1 MGPSRNCSRIKQGA
15 ALPNGLPPIA
25 KQRTRNYTL
34 APGRVGYTR
43 AIPKKRYHT
52 DDAVG
57 SRSQITPLTKMYIYI
72 YIRIVV
78 LSVDKVLSTEKSNFR
93 KESRKFEFLAW
104 NIVTIEWVSSEK
116 RWGKRM
122 YVNGWRYRIIAWERE
137 RDSHLLAISF
147 LLYCRNP
154 CSSESIYA
162 GLDSHQG
169 RCLHFSGQ
177 RLSLYRRYNHEFRRW
192 IFNTDPHLH
201 PFPSLIV

>member
-57 SRSQITPLTKMYIYI
+57 SRSEITPLTKMYIYI

-137 RDSHLLAISF
+137 RLASARNFFLALLQKPM
-147 LLYCRNP
+147 LERVNLCRV
-154 CSSESIYA
+154 
-162 GLDSHQG
+162 GLS
-169 RCLHFSGQ
+169 SGQ
-177 RLSLYRRYNHEFRRW
+177 MSSFFW
-192 IFNTDPHLH
+192 PKAI
-201 PFPSLIV
+201 LISTL